1 MQTATVTNDFDILKM
16 YGDKIVICIDK
27 TLREKVYSAYKED
40 AIEDEEMQVNR
51 DHLIQKYEESLQS

>member
-16 YGDKIVICIDK
+16 YGDKIVISIDR

-40 AIEDEEMQVNR
+40 NIEDEEMQVNR